1 MRASFVTR
9 LLGKKSRPEQSASH
23 GPDLFDQD
31 FLRKLESLALAS
43 RRAATGL
50 RRGDRR
56 MKKKGSGVEFADH
69 KAYVPGDDIR
79 LLDVGIYQRLG
90 KLLLRVYE
98 EEEDLSLYFLID
110 RSASMAHGDKLT
122 QAVRLT
128 AALGYI
134 GLASLD
140 RVSVHTLGAELYE
153 RLPPIRGKQ
162 RLFRLLRFLSNL
174 RPSGT
179 TDLSAA
185 LKRFALMHPRR
196 GLAIL
201 LTDLYDPAGFEA
213 GINALAYHRFEV
225 CVLHL
230 RSNLDTSPAERGD
243 VAVIDA
249 ETGERAD
256 VTITPKKVT
265 QVAREAA
272 EERERIRR
280 FCAQKQVAYFDIDA
294 AAPFDEVVLYLLR
307 RGGLLE

>member
-1 MRASFVTR
+1 MASSLLSR
-9 LLGKKSRPEQSASH
+9 LLRRKGPSGPAASAAE
-23 GPDLFDQD
+23 DLFDQE

-43 RRAATGL
+43 RRASAGL

-110 RSASMAHGDKLT
+110 RSASMAHGDKLA

-134 GLASLD
+134 GLSALD
-140 RVSVHTLGAELYE
+140 RVSVHALGDELYE
-153 RLPPIRGKQ
+153 RLPPLRGKQ

-174 RPSGT
+174 RAGGR

-185 LKRFALMHPRR
+185 LRRFALMHPRR
-196 GLAIL
+196 GLAVL

-213 GINALAYHRFEV
+213 GINALVHHRFEV

-230 RSNLDTSPAERGD
+230 GSTLDYKPPAHGD
-243 VAVIDA
+243 VSLIDA
-249 ETGERAD
+249 ETGERAEL
-256 VTITPKKVT
+256 TITAKKL
-265 QVAREAA
+265 REL
-272 EERERIRR
+272 EERIGSERLLVQR
-280 FCAQKQVAYFDIDA
+280 FCARKGVAYFSIDA
-294 AAPFDEVVLYLLR
+294 GAPFDEVVLYLLR

>member
-1 MRASFVTR
+1 VSR
-9 LLGKKSRPEQSASH
+9 LFRRKSPPRPAPSTAE
-23 GPDLFDQD
+23 DLFDQE
-31 FLRKLESLALAS
+31 FLRKLESLAMAS
-43 RRAATGL
+43 RRAAAGL

-110 RSASMAHGDKLT
+110 RSASMAHGAKLA

-134 GLASLD
+134 GLSALD
-140 RVSVHTLGAELYE
+140 RVSVYALGDELHE
-153 RLPPIRGKQ
+153 RLPPLRGKQ
-162 RLFRLLRFLSNL
+162 RLFRLLRFLSGL
-174 RPSGT
+174 RAGGR

-185 LKRFALMHPRR
+185 LRRFALMHPRR
-196 GLAIL
+196 GLAVL

-213 GINALAYHRFEV
+213 GINALVHHGFEV

-230 RSNLDTSPAERGD
+230 GSTLDRKPAAHGD
-243 VAVIDA
+243 VSVIDA
-249 ETGERAD
+249 ETGQRTEI
-256 VTITPKKVT
+256 TIT
-265 QVAREAA
+265 ARKLREV
-272 EERERIRR
+272 EERISSDQRLVQR
-280 FCAQKQVAYFDIDA
+280 FCARKRVAYFDIDSK
-294 AAPFDEVVLYLLR
+294 APFDEVVLYLLR

>member
-1 MRASFVTR
+1 MSR
-9 LLGKKSRPEQSASH
+9 LFRRGTPPKQNAPSA
-23 GPDLFDQD
+23 PDLFDQE

-50 RRGDRR
+50 RRGERR
-56 MKKKGSGVEFADH
+56 TKKKGSGVEFADH

-79 LLDVGIYQRLG
+79 LLDIGIYQRLG

-110 RSASMAHGDKLT
+110 RSASMAHGDKLA

-134 GLASLD
+134 GLCSLD
-140 RVSVHTLGAELYE
+140 RVSVHALGDELHE
-153 RLPPIRGKQ
+153 RLPPLRGKQ
-162 RLFRLLRFLSNL
+162 RLFRLLRFLTTL
-174 RPSGT
+174 RPSGR

-185 LKRFALMHPRR
+185 LRRFALMHPRR
-196 GLAIL
+196 GMAVL

-213 GINALAYHRFEV
+213 GINALVHHRFEV

-230 RSNLDTSPAERGD
+230 GSALDTRPTAAGD
-243 VAVIDA
+243 VAVVDA
-249 ETGERAD
+249 ETGERVD
-256 VTITPKKVT
+256 ITLTEKKLR
-265 QVAREAA
+265 QVDAQVA
-272 EERERIRR
+272 EERQQVRR
-280 FCAQKQVAYFDIDA
+280 FCARKHVAYFAVDA
-294 AAPFDEVVLYLLR
+294 SAPFDEVVLHVLR

>member
-1 MRASFVTR
+1 MAASFVTR
-9 LLGKKSRPEQSASH
+9 LLGRKPRPEANAAQ

-43 RRAATGL
+43 RRAAAGL

-69 KAYVPGDDIR
+69 KAYIPGDDIR
-79 LLDVGIYQRLG
+79 LLDIGIYQRLG

-110 RSASMAHGDKLT
+110 RSGSMAHGDKLA

-134 GLASLD
+134 GLSSLD
-140 RVSVHTLGAELYE
+140 RVSVHTLGAELHE
-153 RLPPIRGKQ
+153 RLPPLRGKQ
-162 RLFRLLRFLSNL
+162 RLFRLLRFLSGV
-174 RPSGT
+174 RAGGT

-185 LKRFALMHPRR
+185 LRRFALMHPRR
-196 GLAIL
+196 GLAVL

-213 GINALAYHRFEV
+213 GINALVYHRFEV

-230 RSNLDTSPAERGD
+230 RSERDLQPAARGD

-256 VTITPKKVT
+256 ITLTPKKLSE
-265 QVAREAA
+265 VAAA
-272 EERERIRR
+272 ALEEREHVRR
-280 FCAQKQVAYFDIDA
+280 FCAKKHVAYFDIDA